1 MKTITHQG
9 SQLPALAFGT
19 FRMQG
24 EDCANAVKWALEIGY
39 RNIDTAQRYENEQDV
54 GSALEASPVPREEI
68 FLTTKIGMANA
79 ASNDV
84 LVSARESLDKLRTDY
99 VDLLLLH
106 WPVPEI
112 PLSETLGAMAELQ
125 SEGKT
130 RHIGVANFTVP
141 MIEEAVDRLNIKL
154 FTNQIEYHPLLR
166 QKKLNECIFSHDM
179 ILSGHSPIAT
189 GRIVENDILKAIGS
203 KYDKT
208 PAQVA
213 IRWQL
218 EQDKVM
224 PIPKSSRREIIAENF
239 NVFDFSLDAGDME
252 DIEGLPKNDRGVRP
266 PFEPDWDPNND

>member
-1 MKTITHQG
+1 MNYIDHQG
-9 SQLPALAFGT
+9 TRLPALAFGT

-24 EDCANAVKWALEIGY
+24 EDCINAVKWALEIGY

-54 GSALEASPVPREEI
+54 GLALEESKVPREDI

-79 ASNDV
+79 AAADV
-84 LVSARESLDKLRTDY
+84 VSSAQESLDKLRTDF
-99 VDLLLLH
+99 VDLLLIH

-112 PLSETLGAMAELQ
+112 PLSETLGAMADIQ

-130 RHIGVANFTVP
+130 RHIGIANFTIP
-141 MIEEAVDRLNIKL
+141 MIEEAVDQLEIKL

-166 QKKLNECIFSHDM
+166 QQKLNDCIFSHDM

-189 GRIVENDILKAIGS
+189 GRIVENETLKAIGK
-203 KYDKT
+203 KYSKT

-218 EQDKVM
+218 EQNKVM

-239 NVFDFSLDAGDME
+239 DVFDFSLDAE
-252 DIEGLPKNDRGVRP
+252 DIAEIEKLPRDDRGVRP
-266 PFEPDWDPNND
+266 PFEPEWDPNED

>member
-79 ASNDV
+79 AGNDV

-141 MIEEAVDRLNIKL
+141 MIEEAVDQLNIKL

-189 GRIVENDILKAIGS
+189 GRIVENDTLKAIGS

-252 DIEGLPKNDRGVRP
+252 NIEGLPKNDRGVRP

>member
-1 MKTITHQG
+1 MKTIEHHG
-9 SQLPALAFGT
+9 AQLPALAFGT

-24 EDCANAVKWALEIGY
+24 EDCINAVKWALDIGY

-54 GSALEASPVPREEI
+54 GAALATSSIPRENI

-79 ASNDV
+79 AGQDV
-84 LVSARESLDKLRTDY
+84 LTSARESLDKLRTDY

-130 RHIGVANFTVP
+130 RHIGVANFTIP
-141 MIEEAVDRLNIKL
+141 MIEEAVDQLNIKL

-166 QKKLNECIFSHDM
+166 QQKLNECLFSHDM

-189 GRIVENDILKAIGS
+189 GRIVENDTLRAIGS
-203 KYDKT
+203 KYGKT
-208 PAQVA
+208 PAQIA

-224 PIPKSSRREIIAENF
+224 PIPKSSRGEIIAENF
-239 NVFDFSLDAGDME
+239 NVFDFSLDTADMAE
-252 DIEGLPKNDRGVRP
+252 IERLAKNDRGVRP
-266 PFEPDWDPNND
+266 PFEPDWDPNDD